1 MSARRILVVGDGR
14 MGRAVAE
21 VAAAR
26 GHTVLGP
33 VGRGAA
39 PGAWPAADVAI
50 EFTSPDSA
58 ERVVGALLAAG
69 LPVVSGTTGWDEG
82 LARVTAQ
89 AAAHGGTLVHA
100 ANFSVGVQLLLRG
113 AAALAQAF
121 STQPAFDAAI
131 TETHHAAKRDAPS
144 GTARLLQA
152 AVRAADPARAYPITS
167 LRLGAVPGT
176 HDLCFDGPYE
186 QILLRHEARDRRVFA
201 DGAVTAAE
209 RLVGR
214 TGILSLPD
222 LLFGPLA

>member
-1 MSARRILVVGDGR
+1 MSTRRVLVIGNGK
-14 MGRAVAE
+14 MGQAVAD

-26 GHTVLGP
+26 GHTVVGP
-33 VGRGAA
+33 FGRTALDGAL
-39 PGAWPAADVAI
+39 PAADVAI

-58 ERVVGALLAAG
+58 EGVVRALLAAR
-69 LPVVSGTTGWDEG
+69 LPVVSGTTGWEEG

-89 AAAHGGTLVHA
+89 AAATGGTFVHA
-100 ANFSVGVQLLLRG
+100 ANFSVGVQLLMRG
-113 AAALAQAF
+113 ATALAQAF
-121 STQPAFDAAI
+121 SSQSAFDAAI

-152 AVRAADPARAYPITS
+152 AARAADPGRAYPITS
-167 LRLGAVPGT
+167 VRLGAVPGT
-176 HDLCFDGPYE
+176 HELCFDGPFE
-186 QILLRHEARDRRVFA
+186 QIVLRHEARDRRLFA

-209 RLVGR
+209 RLIGR